1 MRPETTQVERLY
13 YIMKNQE
20 SQEARRMIARLTRED
35 GLYNV
40 FEKYYLQMFHIG
52 KGDEYIKDMLDK
64 LPSPT
69 EMTPEMLHCHFVDF
83 AYPGDDYTYLPIF
96 GCNKR
101 EFATKFP
108 MSHTLTI
115 EILNKLFNAGIPS
128 YATTQTKE
136 IANDIAHFFKSS
148 LPRLVYPRRKLT
160 EKGAGLIYAVIRKY
174 GVASRDEK
182 WALNLIKEVENT
194 ENLDH
199 IYSW

>member
-1 MRPETTQVERLY
+1 
-13 YIMKNQE
+13 
-20 SQEARRMIARLTRED
+20 
-35 GLYNV
+35 
-40 FEKYYLQMFHIG
+40 
-52 KGDEYIKDMLDK
+52 MLNK

-108 MSHTLTI
+108 MAHTLTI

-128 YATTQTKE
+128 YATTHTKE
-136 IANDIAHFFKSS
+136 VADDIAHFFKST
-148 LPRLVYPRRKLT
+148 LPQLTYPRRKLT
-160 EKGAGLIYAVIRKY
+160 EKGAGLIYAIIRKY
-174 GVASRDEK
+174 GVASRDDK
-182 WALNLIKEVENT
+182 WAIQLIKEIDTQEHF
-194 ENLDH
+194 DH

>member
-1 MRPETTQVERLY
+1 
-13 YIMKNQE
+13 
-20 SQEARRMIARLTRED
+20 
-35 GLYNV
+35 
-40 FEKYYLQMFHIG
+40 
-52 KGDEYIKDMLDK
+52 MLDK

-69 EMTPEMLHCHFVDF
+69 EMTPEMLRCHFVDF
-83 AYPGDDYTYLPIF
+83 SYPGDDYTYLPIF

-108 MSHTLTI
+108 MSHVLTI
-115 EILNKLFNAGIPS
+115 EILNKLFNAGMPS

-148 LPRLVYPRRKLT
+148 LPRLVYPRRKLA

-174 GVASRDEK
+174 GVAPRDEK